1 MQTVNCPGCGAEV
14 RFRSSAAVMAV
25 CEYCHSTLLRE
36 ADQVRDIG
44 KMSAVLEDYSP
55 LQIGTSGIWPNDGK
69 GRASRWLAVSSC
81 GTTPVSGANGMCCS
95 TTART
100 AGWRCVG
107 PVHVHAQGA

>member
-44 KMSAVLEDYSP
+44 KMSAVEDYSP

-69 GRASRWLAVSSC
+69 GQGFTLVGRLQLRYDAGLERMVCAVRRRHGRLA
-81 GTTPVSGANGMCCS
+81 
-95 TTART
+95 R
-100 AGWRCVG
+100 RCVG